1 LLLPEPFTP
10 DPGPQVID
18 LLSPTLSFA
27 GGFLTA
33 LLAEPLRQKWFAP
46 KLKLSFGTGPDF
58 ISHTP
63 EAQGVL
69 MGEATYVRVR
79 AINRSFRIAKACRAY
94 LTGVFRED
102 AQGHLIK
109 TQYCDSIQLSWAVRG
124 EQAYG
129 PQDLARGVPYFF
141 DLVSFRD
148 GTDVFVPHVQGLPFR
163 YQDIFRTRGTYHFD
177 VIVAGDGVKPAK
189 MRVRIAWGGD
199 RQALAASHAG

>member
-1 LLLPEPFTP
+1 LLLPEFLPSH
-10 DPGPQVID
+10 PGPQAFD
-18 LLSPTLSFA
+18 FLPAALSFA

-46 KLKLSFGTGPDF
+46 RLKLSFGTSPDF

-63 EAQGVL
+63 EAQGVM
-69 MGEATYVRVR
+69 MGEATYIRVRVS
-79 AINRSFRIAKACRAY
+79 NQSFRIAKACRAY

-102 AQGHLIK
+102 ERAHLIK
-109 TQYCDSIQLSWAVRG
+109 TQYCNSIQLSWAVRG

-129 PQDLARGVPYFF
+129 PQDLAKGVPYFF

-148 GTDVFVPHVQGLPFR
+148 GTDVFMPHVEGLPFR
-163 YQDIFRTRGTYHFD
+163 YQDIFGKRGTYHFD

-189 MRVRIAWGGD
+189 MRVRIAWDGN
-199 RQALAASHAG
+199 RKAIAASHAV